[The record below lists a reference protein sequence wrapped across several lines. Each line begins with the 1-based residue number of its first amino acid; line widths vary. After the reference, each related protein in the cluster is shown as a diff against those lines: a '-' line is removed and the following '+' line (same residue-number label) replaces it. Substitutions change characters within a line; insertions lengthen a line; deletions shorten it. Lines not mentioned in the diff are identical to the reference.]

1 MAGSDF
7 ARRASSTGTDHDTV
21 EIERD
26 NLSLGRYAG
35 HCDSAG
41 IGQTRRRRT
50 NHDGIRSDFSDLVL
64 QLVAQR
70 ADTVINR
77 HPLQGSRGSCGET
90 TDARKVFGPGT
101 APALL
106 AAAAEERHQ
115 VGPPGATSA
124 AAAGGPASLCA
135 DRLIKSAPISSA
147 SRTSFPAACTASQ

>member
-7 ARRASSTGTDHDTV
+7 PRRASSTG
-21 EIERD
+21 
-26 NLSLGRYAG
+26 
-35 HCDSAG
+35 
-41 IGQTRRRRT
+41 T